1 MEEIEKKR
9 NPLAV
14 YKLIIFL
21 LLIVLGGLTF
31 WHIQVSTEWSELN
44 EQIETER
51 DSISDNLQKMLNEY
65 ETVVSKN
72 QEIQVEINAEK
83 EKIRSLLNKVR
94 QMEQNQVA
102 EIRRYEAEANTL
114 RTIMRHY
121 IHQIDSLNTLS
132 QNLIAEN
139 REVKQ
144 NLSASREANQKL
156 AKEKQN
162 LFSQV
167 EKGAQVRVRNI
178 NAIGLNSRD
187 KDTERASRTKKIKT
201 CCIISENSIA
211 TAGQRFV
218 YVRIITPSKELLKT
232 AESGI
237 IELRKGNE
245 IEYSSKREVD
255 YQNIDLET
263 CIYVDIQDSKIDKGM
278 YSIEVY
284 FDNILAGEGQFSL
297 K

>member
-178 NAIGLNSRD
+178 NAIGLN
-187 KDTERASRTKKIKT
+187 
-201 CCIISENSIA
+201 
-211 TAGQRFV
+211 
-218 YVRIITPSKELLKT
+218 
-232 AESGI
+232 
-237 IELRKGNE
+237 
-245 IEYSSKREVD
+245 
-255 YQNIDLET
+255 
-263 CIYVDIQDSKIDKGM
+263 
-278 YSIEVY
+278 
-284 FDNILAGEGQFSL
+284 
-297 K
+297 